1 MELVVLASGK
11 GTRLKK
17 VNQNH
22 PKCLLKIKNEKTLI
36 DYISKNFKKF
46 KKTFIIGG
54 YKHHLLKK
62 YEKKNVK
69 LIVNKRFNTTNM
81 VYSLSC
87 AKNFVTSDIIVV
99 YADIIFDE
107 RIISKLIKKKGNILP
122 LKKNWLKVWK
132 SRMSHKKIKMDSENI
147 ILKNNKIIK
156 IGGRYTKYPKAQY
169 MGIIKFRK
177 KDFFKSMKF
186 FKNLNNYKIDMTNF
200 LNLCI
205 NNKII
210 DLSYFLTNLFWYE
223 IDTPQD
229 YKNFKK
235 MGIKL

>member
-87 AKNFVTSDIIVV
+87 AKNSITSDIIVV

-122 LKKNWLKVWK
+122 LKKKLVK
-132 SRMSHKKIKMDSENI
+132 SLKIKNES
-147 ILKNNKIIK
+147 
-156 IGGRYTKYPKAQY
+156 
-169 MGIIKFRK
+169 
-177 KDFFKSMKF
+177 
-186 FKNLNNYKIDMTNF
+186 
-200 LNLCI
+200 
-205 NNKII
+205 
-210 DLSYFLTNLFWYE
+210 
-223 IDTPQD
+223 
-229 YKNFKK
+229 
-235 MGIKL
+235 